1 MSSLDEKGAGIVSK
15 RQFDEI
21 LRANGVF
28 VSNEELKLLFEKFGD
43 NSGKNVNYV
52 QVSEVLGLTTVNL
65 NLMRATHSKINRLK
79 AESRQGVLGSM
90 AFAQNIFRTNNQLPA
105 PVGVGP
111 L

>member
-1 MSSLDEKGAGIVSK
+1 M
-15 RQFDEI
+15 

-52 QVSEVLGLTTVNL
+52 NLSEVLGLTTMNL

-79 AESRQGVLGSM
+79 AESRQGVLGNLS
-90 AFAQNIFRTNNQLPA
+90 FA
-105 PVGVGP
+105 
-111 L
+111 